1 MGYSRSSRTG
11 VRIPSRDALNIYID
25 RGNIVANVVAALV
38 FDTTEIAEPITLPNA
53 RTWMAQQLDQAPIF
67 RRRLWRIPL
76 DLGNP
81 FWISMEKTSSDNQ
94 VYVTPMTEPG
104 WAPVEQ
110 SIVKIMNQRIDLRD
124 SVWELHA
131 LTDVTG
137 VEGLPEK
144 CCIVVFKAHHA
155 AIDGVG
161 MAYLLRALFA
171 GDTLTDQRGGD
182 TTESIPRALPELAR
196 LPGRLFRFLRAMLIS
211 RRMPL
216 PPSPAPK
223 SVPATRF
230 NGPVQLDPS
239 VRLQRISL
247 ARARQ
252 IKKAVPEATVND
264 IFMAVLSLALGHYLD
279 EHSEHTD
286 ELATTIPLDL
296 RPIRESG
303 SANQTAFLRVNLH
316 ADVAEPIARLRA
328 IHWSALNIKDWTKE
342 IAVADRPRPFE
353 VVPAAALRA
362 MMPLAR
368 LNAKKK
374 NTVGSTTI
382 FSNVTA
388 GPNNLTFLGAPS
400 FAVFSP
406 MPTANGLGLIHQ
418 ICSLGDIILLTVTV
432 EKQMMGDV
440 DRYMRNIADAFDELE
455 QAALAHI
462 RTRVDIAPD
471 LRAPGA

>member
-25 RGNIVANVVAALV
+25 RGNIVANVVAGFV
-38 FDTTEIAEPITLPNA
+38 FDTTNLAEPITLPNA
-53 RTWMAQQLDQAPIF
+53 RNWMAQQLDQAPIF
-67 RRRLWRIPL
+67 RRRLRRIPL

-81 FWISMEKTSSDNQ
+81 FWIPMEEASSDNQ
-94 VYVTPMTEPG
+94 VFVTPMTEPG

-131 LTDVTG
+131 LTDVRD
-137 VEGLPEK
+137 VDGLPEK
-144 CCIVVFKAHHA
+144 CCIVVFKAHHS

-161 MAYLLRALFA
+161 MAYLLRALF
-171 GDTLTDQRGGD
+171 GGSSLTDQRGGD
-182 TTESIPRALPELAR
+182 TTESIPGALPELVR
-196 LPGRLFRFLRAMLIS
+196 LPGRLFRFLRAILIS

-216 PPSPAPK
+216 PPSPAPDA
-223 SVPATRF
+223 VPATRF

-264 IFMAVLSLALGHYLD
+264 IFMAVLSMALSHYLD
-279 EHSEHTD
+279 ERSEHTD
-286 ELATTIPLDL
+286 QLTTTIPLDL

-303 SANQTAFLRVNLH
+303 SANQTAFLRVDLH
-316 ADVAEPIARLRA
+316 ADIADPIARLRA
-328 IHWSALNIKDWTKE
+328 IHWSADDVKDWTRE
-342 IAVADRPRPFE
+342 IAVADRPRPYE

-382 FSNVTA
+382 FSNVSV
-388 GPNNLTFLGAPS
+388 GPKDLEFLAAPS

-406 MPTANGLGLIHQ
+406 MPTADGLGLIHQ
-418 ICSLGDIILLTVTV
+418 ICSLADNILLTVTV

-440 DRYMRNIADAFDELE
+440 DRYMRIIADAFGELE

-462 RTRVDIAPD
+462 RSQADIAPD
-471 LRAPGA
+471 LREPGA